1 MVVIMN
7 SLFAI
12 KLFYRHFLAE
22 LETIT
27 LVIITGVNKRGAVS
41 PMSAIDTK
49 TLSMQPEKCIGQ

>member
-1 MVVIMN
+1 MN

-41 PMSAIDTK
+41 PLSAIDTK